1 MKKFTKILS
10 LALCLLMTLSLLLSC
25 NSKKEETNN
34 NNTDSDTLAQT
45 LEGDFYDEKGLY
57 YVSLDASK
65 KTCEVSVGRATDVK
79 KIEIP
84 ATYNGYTVTNIAQ
97 AGFANCEKLE
107 SITIPASVEVIEDL
121 AFQNSTNLAE
131 IKLANNAKLKKIGY
145 GVFKNTAYYANEK
158 QGDTFYFGKYFIEAD
173 KTVTS
178 CEIKDG
184 TKFISGYA
192 FSNCTALTTV
202 TIPASV
208 KYIDSFAFNN
218 CKALKRVNISDL
230 KAWCSI
236 EFADHSVNPLSMIA
250 IASKD
255 NVNGLYLNGSLVT
268 VLNISS
274 NITTISDYAFYGYK
288 GLAEIHFSTAIKTI
302 GNGAFGDLNLNSLIV
317 TETDDKTGESYQVQ
331 YYKVFFA
338 GNQNDWKNVK
348 KTGAGLPGND
358 HIDFAK

>member
-10 LALCLLMTLSLLLSC
+10 LLLCLLMTLSLLLSC
-25 NSKKEETNN
+25 NSKKEEGN
-34 NNTDSDTLAQT
+34 NNTSSDNNAQT
-45 LEGDFYDEKGLY
+45 IEGDFYDEKGLHY
-57 YVSLDASK
+57 MALDTSK

-121 AFQNSTNLAE
+121 AFQNSMNLAE

-158 QGDTFYFGKYFIEAD
+158 EGNTFYFGKYFIEAD
-173 KTVTS
+173 KTVTT
-178 CEIKDG
+178 CTIKEG
-184 TKFISGYA
+184 TKVIAGYA
-192 FSNCTALTTV
+192 FSNCTALTDV

-208 KYIDSFAFNN
+208 QYIDAFAFNN
-218 CKALKRVNISDL
+218 CKKLNVRISDL
-230 KAWCSI
+230 KAWCSM
-236 EFADHSVNPLSMIA
+236 EFANHSVNPLSIQNSA
-250 IASKD
+250 
-255 NVNGLYLNGSLVT
+255 LYLNGSLVT
-268 VLNISS
+268 ELNFAS
-274 NITTISDYAFYGYK
+274 NITSISDYAFYGYK
-288 GLAEIHFSTAIKTI
+288 ALTEIYFTTTMKNIGTGAFGGFGENGLNSKQIKKTDSEGKDYYETDYMIHFS
-302 GNGAFGDLNLNSLIV
+302 
-317 TETDDKTGESYQVQ
+317 
-331 YYKVFFA
+331 

-358 HIDFAK
+358 HIEFAK